1 MIALLFSGRFQ
12 SICLYQ
18 TINHFFQLEK
28 SRSEKFYY
36 FLSLNEDVTNK
47 YFVNQFCKTFKID
60 DECVSITKSEL
71 PPLELLKYKRQE
83 VNFNGLWSMY
93 THNKKA
99 FQMMKDYENKN
110 DLSFD
115 IVIKYRGDIIS
126 KNPMPLPCSTLARN
140 LLEENTVYI
149 PNDHD
154 WGGVNDQIAIG
165 TKESMEIYCNCID
178 NIPNLCY
185 SGKSDYH
192 PETLLLNHLKESKL
206 NVSRFDFEYS
216 LYRNK

>member
-1 MIALLFSGRFQ
+1 
-12 SICLYQ
+12 
-18 TINHFFQLEK
+18 
-28 SRSEKFYY
+28 
-36 FLSLNEDVTNK
+36 
-47 YFVNQFCKTFKID
+47 
-60 DECVSITKSEL
+60 
-71 PPLELLKYKRQE
+71 
-83 VNFNGLWSMY
+83 MY

-99 FQMMKDYENKN
+99 FQIMKDYENKN
-110 DLSFD
+110 HISFD

-126 KNPMPLPCSTLARN
+126 KNPMPLP

-206 NVSRFDFEYS
+206 NISRFDFEYS
-216 LYRNK
+216 LYRSK